1 MVVDLVMPKMGE
13 SIMEGTILKWHK
25 QPGDKVERDET
36 VLEISTDKVDTE
48 VPSPESGV
56 ITEVMFNEG
65 DVVQVGSAIAKINTN
80 GEAGAAVTPPAET
93 KQEAKTEE
101 PKAETPQET
110 PKQTPQQE
118 SKEVDTLVEEP
129 ESAKLAG
136 ASDRFYSPLV
146 MNIARK
152 EGINFAELES
162 IPGTGAGGRVSKKD
176 ILAYL
181 KNRKSGKTQPA
192 QTTQSSQTQK
202 PAQTSQ
208 QTSQPAAKTQ
218 APVQQT
224 ERKPVQLPKYE
235 VDYNEEGLSV
245 MEFDNI
251 RQKMAEHMVVSMAIS
266 PHVNAIAECDLS
278 AVDKARKEMNKDFPE
293 KEGFKMTYMP
303 FIAEATVKALKDFPL
318 INSIIDDTSA
328 PFKAIMRNKINLGMA
343 VAMDN
348 GGLIVPII
356 KNADGKNLVGLARD
370 ISDLGKRAKVKKLSL
385 DEIQGGTFTIS
396 NYGVFGNIIGTM
408 IINQPQV
415 AILGVGAV
423 KKRPAVLETEQGD
436 FVVIKPMVYLSLSFD
451 HRLIDGALGGQFLM
465 RIVHYLENYNS

>member
-25 QPGDKVERDET
+25 KPGDKVERDET

-56 ITEVMFNEG
+56 ISEVMFNEG
-65 DVVQVGSAIAKINTN
+65 DVVQVGNAIAKINTN
-80 GEAGAAVTPPAET
+80 GEAGATAAPTTEA
-93 KQEAKTEE
+93 KQEEKKEE
-101 PKAETPQET
+101 PKVET
-110 PKQTPQQE
+110 PKETPQQE
-118 SKEVDTLVEEP
+118 AKEVDTLVEEP
-129 ESAKLAG
+129 ESAKLSET
-136 ASDRFYSPLV
+136 SDRFYSPLV

-152 EGINFAELES
+152 EGIGFAELES
-162 IPGTGAGGRVSKKD
+162 ISGTGAGGRVSKKD

-181 KNRKSGKTQPA
+181 ENRKSGKTTQPA
-192 QTTQSSQTQK
+192 AQTQK
-202 PAQTSQ
+202 PATQPAQTS
-208 QTSQPAAKTQ
+208 SQPAAKPQAQTQ
-218 APVQQT
+218 T
-224 ERKPVQLPKYE
+224 KKELPKFE

-245 MEFDNI
+245 LEFDNI
-251 RQKMAEHMVVSMAIS
+251 RQKMAEHMVASMAIS

-318 INSIIDDTSA
+318 INSIIDDTA
-328 PFKAIMRNKINLGMA
+328 TPFKAIMRNKINLGMA

-465 RIVHYLENYNS
+465 RIVHYLENYTS

>member
-25 QPGDKVERDET
+25 KPGDKVERDET

-56 ITEVMFNEG
+56 ISEIMFNEG
-65 DVVQVGSAIAKINTN
+65 DVVQVGNVIAKINTN
-80 GEAGAAVTPPAET
+80 GSASA
-93 KQEAKTEE
+93 TEVIEKKSE
-101 PKAETPQET
+101 PKEEAPKETPKETPQ
-110 PKQTPQQE
+110 QA

-129 ESAKLAG
+129 ESAKLSG
-136 ASDRFYSPLV
+136 TSDRFYSPLV

-152 EGINFAELES
+152 EGIGFEELER

-181 KNRKSGKTQPA
+181 ENRKSGKTQA
-192 QTTQSSQTQK
+192 TQPVQAQK
-202 PAQTSQ
+202 PATQPVQT
-208 QTSQPAAKTQ
+208 TSQPAAKPQATQ
-218 APVQQT
+218 V
-224 ERKPVQLPKYE
+224 RKPELPKYE

-370 ISDLGKRAKVKKLSL
+370 ISDLGKRAKVKKLTL

>member
-25 QPGDKVERDET
+25 KPGDKVERDET

-56 ITEVMFNEG
+56 ISEIMFNEG
-65 DVVQVGSAIAKINTN
+65 DVVQVGNSIAKINTN
-80 GEAGAAVTPPAET
+80 GEAGASAPPPAET
-93 KQEAKTEE
+93 KQEAKQEAKKEE
-101 PKAETPQET
+101 AKET
-110 PKQTPQQE
+110 PKETPQQE
-118 SKEVDTLVEEP
+118 SKEVDVLVEEP
-129 ESAKLAG
+129 ESAKLSG
-136 ASDRFYSPLV
+136 TSDRFYSPLV
-146 MNIARK
+146 MNMARK
-152 EGINFAELES
+152 EGIGFAELES
-162 IPGTGAGGRVSKKD
+162 ISGTGAGGRVSKKD

-181 KNRKSGKTQPA
+181 ENRKSGKTQPA
-192 QTTQSSQTQK
+192 AQK
-202 PAQTSQ
+202 PAQTQST
-208 QTSQPAAKTQ
+208 QTSSQPAAKPQ
-218 APVQQT
+218 APAQT
-224 ERKPVQLPKYE
+224 QTKKELPKFE

-245 MEFDNI
+245 LEFDNI
-251 RQKMAEHMVVSMAIS
+251 RQKMAEHMVASMAIS

-318 INSIIDDTSA
+318 INSIIDDTA
-328 PFKAIMRNKINLGMA
+328 TPFKAIMRNKINLGMA